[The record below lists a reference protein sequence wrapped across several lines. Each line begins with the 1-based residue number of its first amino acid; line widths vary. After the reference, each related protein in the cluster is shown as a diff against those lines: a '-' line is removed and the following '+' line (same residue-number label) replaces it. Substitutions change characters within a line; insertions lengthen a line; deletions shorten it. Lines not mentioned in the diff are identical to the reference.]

1 MAKGQ
6 RLKPEQ
12 IVTLLRQIDVLTTNG
27 KTLAQ
32 ACKEVGTVEQSYY
45 RWRKIYGGMQVDQA
59 KKYKDLELENT
70 RLKKLVADLSIRE
83 VMLKEVIK
91 GKLLSPTRRKSAA
104 QLLMDRYNIS
114 ERTACSLVG
123 LSRTAYR
130 YMPLPKDDEEPL
142 RAEVIRMAS
151 TYGRYG
157 YRFIASMMRNAGWGQ
172 ATTAK
177 VARIWREE
185 GLKIPQK
192 QPPRGRLWF
201 NDGSCM
207 RLRATHPNHVW
218 SYDFVFIRDA
228 YGGKIRMLT
237 MIDEFTR
244 KCLMIHC
251 ARRIG
256 SIQVIEQLAN
266 AMITNGIP
274 EYIRSDNGPEF
285 IAKELRS
292 WLSGVG
298 VKTAYIEPGSP
309 WENGFCES
317 FNGTFRDNL
326 LDGEIFY
333 SLKEA
338 QIIVGEWVK
347 HYNHVRPH
355 SALGYRPPA
364 PQTQVPQIIQ
374 NQPSLLQ

>member
-1 MAKGQ
+1 MAK
-6 RLKPEQ
+6 
-12 IVTLLRQIDVLTTNG
+12 
-27 KTLAQ
+27 
-32 ACKEVGTVEQSYY
+32 Y
-45 RWRKIYGGMQVDQA
+45 
-59 KKYKDLELENT
+59 
-70 RLKKLVADLSIRE
+70 LV
-83 VMLKEVIK
+83 
-91 GKLLSPTRRKSAA
+91 
-104 QLLMDRYNIS
+104 S

-123 LSRTAYR
+123 LSRAAYR
-130 YMPLPKDDEEPL
+130 YMPLPRDDEGPL

-157 YRFIASMMRNAGWGQ
+157 YRFIAGMMSNSGWGQ

-192 QPPRGRLWF
+192 QPPRGRLWL

-207 RLRATHPNHVW
+207 RLRATYPNHVW
-218 SYDFVFIRDA
+218 SYDFVLIRDA

-237 MIDEFTR
+237 LIDEFSR
-244 KCLMIHC
+244 KCLTIHC

-266 AMITNGIP
+266 AMITHGIP

-285 IAKELRS
+285 IAKELRK
-292 WLSGVG
+292 WLSGIG
-298 VKTAYIEPGSP
+298 VKTAYITPGSP

-333 SLKEA
+333 SLQEA
-338 QIIVGEWVK
+338 KVVVGEWVK
-347 HYNHVRPH
+347 HYNHERPH

-364 PQTQVPQIIQ
+364 PQVQIPKIIQ
-374 NQPSLLQ
+374 TQPILLQ

>member
-1 MAKGQ
+1 M
-6 RLKPEQ
+6 
-12 IVTLLRQIDVLTTNG
+12 
-27 KTLAQ
+27 
-32 ACKEVGTVEQSYY
+32 
-45 RWRKIYGGMQVDQA
+45 DQH
-59 KKYKDLELENT
+59 
-70 RLKKLVADLSIRE
+70 S
-83 VMLKEVIK
+83 
-91 GKLLSPTRRKSAA
+91 
-104 QLLMDRYNIS
+104 IS

-123 LSRTAYR
+123 LSRAAYR

-157 YRFIASMMRNAGWGQ
+157 YRFIAGMMRNSGWGQ

-177 VARIWREE
+177 VARIWRQE

-192 QPPRGRLWF
+192 QAPRGRLWF

-207 RLRATHPNHVW
+207 RLRATAPNHVW

-237 MIDEFTR
+237 MIVPKGISFGHEFTR
-244 KCLMIHC
+244 KCLTIHC

-266 AMITNGIP
+266 AMMIHGIP
-274 EYIRSDNGPEF
+274 QYIRSDNGPEF

-292 WLSGVG
+292 WLSGIG

-333 SLKEA
+333 NLKEA

-374 NQPSLLQ
+374 NQPMLLQ

>member
-1 MAKGQ
+1 M
-6 RLKPEQ
+6 
-12 IVTLLRQIDVLTTNG
+12 G
-27 KTLAQ
+27 KYQ
-32 ACKEVGTVEQSYY
+32 
-45 RWRKIYGGMQVDQA
+45 
-59 KKYKDLELENT
+59 
-70 RLKKLVADLSIRE
+70 
-83 VMLKEVIK
+83 
-91 GKLLSPTRRKSAA
+91 
-104 QLLMDRYNIS
+104 IS
-114 ERTACSLVG
+114 ERSACSLVG
-123 LSRTAYR
+123 LSRAAYR
-130 YMPLPKDDEEPL
+130 YMPLPRDDEASF
-142 RAEVIRMAS
+142 RAEVVRLAC

-157 YRFIASMMRNAGWGQ
+157 YRTIAGMMRNSGWAK
-172 ATTAK
+172 ATTSK

-192 QPPRGRLWF
+192 QAPRGRLWL
-201 NDGSCM
+201 NDGNCI
-207 RLRATHPNHVW
+207 RLSATHPNHVW

-244 KCLMIHC
+244 KCLIIHC

-256 SIQVIEQLAN
+256 STQVIEQLAN
-266 AMITNGIP
+266 AMIIHGIP
-274 EYIRSDNGPEF
+274 EHIRSHNGPEF
-285 IAKELRS
+285 IAKELRT

-298 VKTAYIEPGSP
+298 VKTAYITLGSP

-338 QIIVGEWVK
+338 KVVVREWVK
-347 HYNHVRPH
+347 HYNQVRPH
-355 SALGYRPPA
+355 SSLGYRPPA
-364 PQTQVPQIIQ
+364 PQVQIPRIIQ

>member
-1 MAKGQ
+1 M
-6 RLKPEQ
+6 
-12 IVTLLRQIDVLTTNG
+12 D
-27 KTLAQ
+27 
-32 ACKEVGTVEQSYY
+32 
-45 RWRKIYGGMQVDQA
+45 
-59 KKYKDLELENT
+59 KY
-70 RLKKLVADLSIRE
+70 LV
-83 VMLKEVIK
+83 
-91 GKLLSPTRRKSAA
+91 
-104 QLLMDRYNIS
+104 S

-123 LSRTAYR
+123 LSRAAFR
-130 YMPLPKDDEEPL
+130 YMPLPRDDEEPL
-142 RAEVIRMAS
+142 RAEVIRMAR

-157 YRFIASMMRNAGWGQ
+157 YRTIAGMMRNAGWGQ
-172 ATTAK
+172 ATASK
-177 VARIWREE
+177 VGRIWWEE

-192 QPPRGRLWF
+192 QPPRGRLWL

-207 RLRATHPNHVW
+207 RLRATHRNHVW
-218 SYDFVFIRDA
+218 SYDFVQIRDA

-237 MIDEFTR
+237 LIDEFSR
-244 KCLMIHC
+244 KFITIFY

-266 AMITNGIP
+266 AMISHGIP
-274 EYIRSDNGPEF
+274 EHIRSDNGPEF

-292 WLSGVG
+292 WLSGIG
-298 VKTAYIEPGSP
+298 VKTTYIEPGSH

-347 HYNHVRPH
+347 NHNHVRAH
-355 SALGYRPPA
+355 SALDYRPPA
-364 PQTQVPQIIQ
+364 PQTQVPQII
-374 NQPSLLQ
+374 